1 MRVRCSASLPY
12 CLLFGTFVALSTGSF
27 APLAAAQSDTVYPQ
41 IVRLSN
47 IDGEVRVARGK
58 SAEKAEKD
66 EPGAHTGWE
75 KATAGLP
82 LEAGYSLVTG
92 EGSAEIELENAS
104 TLDLAPNSVLAL
116 DSLQS
121 QNGVTYTE
129 ASLLSGSLIIN
140 SRPETAGDNIRLNT
154 PTDHLTIGD
163 SGSAVWRVDSYLDAV
178 AVTRLEG
185 APPDQRSG
193 NAISAPMGRTMI
205 YAHGRPVIAPASPNA
220 AALLAWQNGAVSRID
235 ARQAAL
241 TATMKQAGLSQ
252 PLPGLDQLAGKGTFF
267 SCGEYG
273 TCWEPKGGWDGKS
286 QADVAATDPAAEA
299 LKKWTV
305 SVKDVANPGA
315 PPPAGGIPSKNGR
328 PSPVDNYLV
337 KHPGATFYTD
347 DYAFPC
353 AVQSIRELV
362 AVDPVTGKESIIASE
377 FDSGLMDPYM
387 MAFPHR
393 SLGPNFGPYFSSY
406 VSYDASWAYLPWDWT
421 VCHSGA
427 WIRYNHRYAWVA
439 SGRRHYHCPVHWVHN
454 GHHEGYVPIHPRD
467 VAGKPP
473 LNLKYGLFHVDGK
486 HSTVERV
493 NFEADRGVKVLA
505 QPPRE
510 FRHAQLAVLKMA
522 EAPRAEAHSA
532 WANERAA
539 DAIAHGVQPGAASI
553 AHGTTIVDPAVTAK
567 GLADAHREGLA
578 GSHHEGVAE
587 AHHEGFTE
595 AQHEGV
601 PINFDRRTQ
610 SFSVSREVSAG
621 GGRQATVSTPLG
633 GGHAFGPTG
642 AGGWNNT
649 RAGGNNR
656 GGDNSGGQARSG
668 SGGFGGGGNNGG
680 SASRGSSPSYNGGGN
695 TGGGSASRGGSGG
708 NTGGGSSA
716 SRGGGS
722 GGGGF
727 SGGGGASHSGGG
739 GGGFSGGGAGGGGGA
754 SHGGGSGGGGGG
766 ASAPS
771 GGGASSSGGGGGASS
786 GGGGGHK

>member
-1 MRVRCSASLPY
+1 MRARCSASLPS
-12 CLLFGTFVALSTGSF
+12 CVLFGTLTALATGIC
-27 APLAAAQSDTVYPQ
+27 APVAAAQSDTVYPQ
-41 IVRLSN
+41 IVRLSS
-47 IDGEVRVARGK
+47 IDGDVRIARGK
-58 SAEKAEKD
+58 SAEKAEKN

-75 KATAGLP
+75 QAAAGLP

-121 QNGVTYTE
+121 QNSVTYTE
-129 ASLLSGSLIIN
+129 VSLLSGSLIIN
-140 SRPETAGDNIRLNT
+140 SRPETAADNIRLNT

-178 AVTRLEG
+178 AITRLEG

-193 NAISAPMGRTMI
+193 NAISAPTGRTMT
-205 YAHGRPVIAPASPNA
+205 YSHGRPVIAPASPSA
-220 AALLAWQNGAVSRID
+220 AALVAWQNGAVSRID
-235 ARQAAL
+235 ARQTML

-286 QADVAATDPAAEA
+286 QADVAPTDPAAEA
-299 LKKWTV
+299 LRKWTV

-315 PPPAGGIPSKNGR
+315 PPPPGGIPSKNGR

-347 DYAFPC
+347 DYTFPC

-362 AVDPVTGKESIIASE
+362 AVDPATGKESIIASE

-406 VSYDASWAYLPWDWT
+406 VSYDPSWAYLPWDWT

-439 SGRRHYHCPVHWVHN
+439 SNRRHYHCPVRWVHN
-454 GHHEGYVPIHPRD
+454 GHHEGYVPIHPHD

-473 LNLKYGLFHVDGK
+473 VNLKYGLFHVDGK
-486 HSTVERV
+486 HSTVQHV
-493 NFEADRGVKVLA
+493 NFEADKGVKVLA

-510 FRHAQLAVLKMA
+510 FRNAQLAMLKMA
-522 EAPRAEAHSA
+522 DTPRAEAHSA
-532 WANERAA
+532 WAAERAA
-539 DAIAHGVQPGAASI
+539 VGGAAVHGSQPVAPSVAHGASI
-553 AHGTTIVDPAVTAK
+553 VNPVASAK
-567 GLADAHREGLA
+567 GLTDGHR
-578 GSHHEGVAE
+578 GSFAEPHHEGIVE
-587 AHHEGFTE
+587 AHHG
-595 AQHEGV
+595 GV
-601 PINFDRRTQ
+601 PINFDRKSQ
-610 SFSVSREVSAG
+610 SFSVNREVSTA
-621 GGRQATVSTPLG
+621 GGRQTTVSTPLG

-649 RAGGNNR
+649 HAGGNN
-656 GGDNSGGQARSG
+656 GGGSNGGGQARGG
-668 SGGFGGGGNNGG
+668 SGGFGGGNSNSASSSRGFAGGNGG
-680 SASRGSSPSYNGGGN
+680 NSGNSSSHGFSGGGGN
-695 TGGGSASRGGSGG
+695 SGGSG
-708 NTGGGSSA
+708 A
-716 SRGGGS
+716 SRSGGS
-722 GGGGF
+722 GGGGGGF
-727 SGGGGASHSGGG
+727 SGGGGGASHSGGG
-739 GGGFSGGGAGGGGGA
+739 GGGGGFSGGGGGGA
-754 SHGGGSGGGGGG
+754 SHGGGGG

-771 GGGASSSGGGGGASS
+771 GGGASSGASSAGASS

>member
-1 MRVRCSASLPY
+1 MRIRCSASLPP
-12 CLLFGTFVALSTGSF
+12 CLLFGTLLGLSTGSF

-47 IDGEVRVARGK
+47 IRGDVRVARGK
-58 SAEKAEKD
+58 SAEKAERD

-92 EGSAEIELENAS
+92 DGSAEIELENAS
-104 TLDLAPNSVLAL
+104 TLELAPNSVLAL

-121 QNGVTYTE
+121 QNSVTYTE
-129 ASLLSGSLIIN
+129 VSLLSGSLIIN
-140 SRPETAGDNIRLNT
+140 SHPESPGDNIRLNT
-154 PTDHLTIGD
+154 PTDHLTIGYP
-163 SGSAVWRVDSYLDAV
+163 GGAVWRVDSYLDAI
-178 AVTRLEG
+178 AITRLEG
-185 APPDQRSG
+185 APPAQGSG
-193 NAISAPMGRTMI
+193 NAFSAPTGRTMT

-252 PLPGLDQLAGKGTFF
+252 PLPGLDQLADKGTFF
-267 SCGEYG
+267 SCAPYG

-315 PPPAGGIPSKNGR
+315 APPPGGIPSNNGR

-362 AVDPVTGKESIIASE
+362 AIDPVTGKESIIASE
-377 FDSGLMDPYM
+377 FDSGLMDAYM
-387 MAFPHR
+387 RAFPHR
-393 SLGPNFGPYFSSY
+393 TLGPNFGSFYSSFIG
-406 VSYDASWAYLPWDWT
+406 YDASWGYLPWDWT

-427 WIRYNHRYAWVA
+427 WIRFNHRYAWVA
-439 SGRRHYHCPVHWVHN
+439 SERRHYHCPVHWVHN
-454 GHHEGYVPIHPRD
+454 GHHQGYVPIHPRD
-467 VAGKPP
+467 VMGKPP

-505 QPPRE
+505 EPPRE
-510 FRHAQLAVLKMA
+510 FRKAQLAVLKMA
-522 EAPRAEAHSA
+522 DTPRAEAHSA
-532 WANERAA
+532 WASERAA
-539 DAIAHGVQPGAASI
+539 GAIAHGVQQGPASI
-553 AHGTTIVDPAVTAK
+553 AHGTAIVSPAVTAK
-567 GLADAHREGLA
+567 SLADAHREGLA

-587 AHHEGFTE
+587 AHHEAFTE

-621 GGRQATVSTPLG
+621 GGRQAIVSTPLG

-649 RAGGNNR
+649 HAGGNN
-656 GGDNSGGQARSG
+656 GGRSDGGVQARNG

-680 SASRGSSPSYNGGGN
+680 SASRGSSPSYNGGAN
-695 TGGGSASRGGSGG
+695 TGGGSASHGGGGG
-708 NTGGGSSA
+708 NTSGGSSP

-727 SGGGGASHSGGG
+727 SGGGGGGGGASHSGGG
-739 GGGFSGGGAGGGGGA
+739 GGGFSGGGGGGGA
-754 SHGGGSGGGGGG
+754 AHGGGGA

-771 GGGASSSGGGGGASS
+771 GGGASSGGGAGASS